1 MVLAQK
7 KKAHATGQNPEIKP
21 GTYGKL
27 IYDKETRIHN
37 RENTVYSL
45 SSAGKTGQ
53 LNEKE

>member
-1 MVLAQK
+1 M
-7 KKAHATGQNPEIKP
+7 T
-21 GTYGKL
+21 
-27 IYDKETRIHN
+27 KETRIQN